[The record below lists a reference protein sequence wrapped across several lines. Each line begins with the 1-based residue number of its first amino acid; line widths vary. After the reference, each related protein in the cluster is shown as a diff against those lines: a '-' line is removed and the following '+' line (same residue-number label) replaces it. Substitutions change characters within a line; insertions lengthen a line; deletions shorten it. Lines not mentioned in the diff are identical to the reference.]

1 MKNIIIAGFMA
12 ISFLSYSQSEFNSKE
27 GVIETP
33 EMQVFY
39 EGIPIEIN
47 AQAIGY
53 REVKLNVPNPYTA
66 PAGSAGLII
75 TVQCTG
81 ITLKGKEVPLGFK
94 RFPVK
99 KAPKPELYWNDV
111 TDGEVAD
118 KLAGS
123 LVVRYDD
130 NVPFTPAKGSFTV
143 TSYSISVSGLKGTL
157 EGTGSEISEIHLEAL
172 KNIAKGSKVSIQVRY
187 SGNSSGLVT
196 AMFEL

>member
-1 MKNIIIAGFMA
+1 MT

-53 REVKLNVPNPYTA
+53 REVQLSVPNPYTA
-66 PAGSAGLII
+66 SAESVGSII

-81 ITLKGKEVPLGFK
+81 ITLKGKEVPLGAKNFT
-94 RFPVK
+94 VK
-99 KAPKPELYWNDV
+99 KAPKPRLYWNDV

-130 NVPFTPAKGSFTV
+130 NIPFSPSKGSFTV
-143 TSYSISVSGLKGTL
+143 ESYIISVSGIKGTL
-157 EGTGSEISEIHLEAL
+157 VGEGSEISELHLEAL
-172 KNIAKGSKVSIQVRY
+172 KNITKGSKVAIQVKY
-187 SGNSSGLVT
+187 SGTSSGMLS

>member
-1 MKNIIIAGFMA
+1 MKNVIIVGFMT

-33 EMQVFY
+33 EIQVFY
-39 EGIPIEIN
+39 EAIPIEIS
-47 AQAIGY
+47 AQALGY
-53 REVKLNVPNPYTA
+53 KEVRLSVPNPYTA
-66 PAGSAGLII
+66 PIGSAGSII

-81 ITLKGKEVPLGFK
+81 ITLKGKEVPLGAKKFT
-94 RFPVK
+94 VK
-99 KAPKPELYWNDV
+99 KAPKPGLYWNDV
-111 TDGEVAD
+111 TDGEVAN

-143 TSYSISVSGLKGTL
+143 ESYTISVSGLKGTL
-157 EGTGSEISEIHLEAL
+157 DGEGSEISELHLEAL
-172 KNIAKGSKVSIQVRY
+172 KNITKGSKIAIQVKY
-187 SGNSSGLVT
+187 TGTSTGFLS